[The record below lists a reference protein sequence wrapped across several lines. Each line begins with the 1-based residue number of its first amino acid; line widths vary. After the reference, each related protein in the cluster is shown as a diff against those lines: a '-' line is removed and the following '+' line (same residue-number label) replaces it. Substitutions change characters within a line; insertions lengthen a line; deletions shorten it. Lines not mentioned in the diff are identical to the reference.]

1 VETTTFPLF
10 NRPPSLDPDSLIG
23 ALFLHCQS
31 VEEVLMASG
40 QVPGI
45 GYAALDVVRVAA
57 TLMTAPSG
65 DGDGYARWRL
75 PEPECDE
82 AGPATPE
89 DGDVPF

>member
-1 VETTTFPLF
+1 METTTSPLF
-10 NRPPSLDPDSLIG
+10 NCAPSPDPDSLTG
-23 ALFLHCQS
+23 ALFLYCQS
-31 VEEVLMASG
+31 VEEVLIAGG

-65 DGDGYARWRL
+65 DGDGNARWRV

-82 AGPATPE
+82 AGPATSE